1 MVELKA
7 PMAAVR
13 TALYLMPDEHE
24 NLAILKGVYPRD
36 SEWRAAFLIIDA
48 LSIFEDATLLFSS
61 SEYGLAASMFPWTNV
76 LLYAVEENLSGIK
89 EVDALQKKH
98 SVWDRRPYQG
108 IGDLAQGL
116 VLSPAYNVLYK
127 QCNEENFDI
136 LKGQLR
142 REMQNITPRHAP
154 IQPAGEKPTTNH
166 TLARA
171 MQRLIDL

>member
-1 MVELKA
+1 MAQALELEQVRLNKTPQLKVIMDVETRWSSSLAMLRRMVELKA

-98 SVWDRRPYQG
+98 SV
-108 IGDLAQGL
+108 
-116 VLSPAYNVLYK
+116 
-127 QCNEENFDI
+127 
-136 LKGQLR
+136 
-142 REMQNITPRHAP
+142 
-154 IQPAGEKPTTNH
+154 
-166 TLARA
+166 
-171 MQRLIDL
+171 